1 MGKKNETQEI
11 RVGLGRAPHFVT
23 FTSLKIEN
31 QFNKNGKIKLD
42 RIAFHFKIKRIKE
55 QTQSD

>member
-1 MGKKNETQEI
+1 MLWDVNI
-11 RVGLGRAPHFVT
+11 VHD
-23 FTSLKIEN
+23 EN
-31 QFNKNGKIKLD
+31 QFNKNGKIKLN